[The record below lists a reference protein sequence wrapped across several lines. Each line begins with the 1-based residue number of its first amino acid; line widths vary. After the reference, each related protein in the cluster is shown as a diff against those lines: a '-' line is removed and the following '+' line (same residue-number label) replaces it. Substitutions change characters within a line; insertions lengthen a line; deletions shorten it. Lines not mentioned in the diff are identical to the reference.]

1 MSGFKVSWK
10 IKLLWGGLGL
20 LWGAVLVFA
29 AGIWFLRTN
38 LIEERECPLPWE
50 TAVKRFPEAVMKNPG
65 WTVRT
70 VPCGLPA
77 PVKGSRIAVFEIC
90 SRKYA
95 GAILK
100 DPEAR
105 KTASVLPCKIA
116 IYERGDK
123 TFIARLN
130 AGVFMRL
137 LGGTAAEVF
146 TDRIRPE
153 QSVMFNEMLAS
164 EESGK
169 TGLPREKSLTFLTF
183 ML

>member
-1 MSGFKVSWK
+1 MSDSKVSWK
-10 IKLLWGGLGL
+10 IKLVWGGLGL

-38 LIEERECPLPWE
+38 LIAERECPLPWE
-50 TAVKRFPEAVMKNPG
+50 TAVKRVPEAVMKKPG

-70 VPCGLPA
+70 VPCGLPV

-95 GAILK
+95 GEILK
-100 DPEAR
+100 DPDAR
-105 KTASVLPCKIA
+105 KTAAVLPCKIA

-130 AGVFMRL
+130 GGVFMRL

-146 TDRIRPE
+146 ADGIGPE
-153 QSVMFNEMLAS
+153 QAGMFRAMLTP

-169 TGLPREKSLTFLTF
+169 KESVK
-183 ML
+183 

>member
-1 MSGFKVSWK
+1 MNGSKVLWK
-10 IKLLWGGLGL
+10 IKLVWGGLGL

-77 PVKGSRIAVFEIC
+77 PVMGSRIAVFEIC

-105 KTASVLPCKIA
+105 KTAAVLPCKIA

-123 TFIARLN
+123 TYIARLN
-130 AGVFMRL
+130 GGVFMRL

-146 TDRIRPE
+146 SNGIRPE
-153 QSVMFNEMLAS
+153 QSVMLNEMLTP

-169 TGLPREKSLTFLTF
+169 KAQSK
-183 ML
+183 

>member
-1 MSGFKVSWK
+1 MSEFKASWK

-38 LIEERECPLPWE
+38 LIEEREDPLPWE

-70 VPCGLPA
+70 VPCGLPV

-95 GAILK
+95 GTILK
-100 DPEAR
+100 DPDAR
-105 KTASVLPCKIA
+105 KTAAMLPCKIA
-116 IYERGDK
+116 VYERGDK
-123 TFIARLN
+123 TYIARLN

-146 TDRIRPE
+146 DRGIIPE
-153 QSVMFNEMLAS
+153 QSVMLRTMRTQER
-164 EESGK
+164 K
-169 TGLPREKSLTFLTF
+169 KK
-183 ML
+183 

>member
-1 MSGFKVSWK
+1 MSDFKVSWK
-10 IKLLWGGLGL
+10 IKLVWGGLGL
-20 LWGAVLVFA
+20 LWGMVLVFA

-38 LIEERECPLPWE
+38 LIEQRECPLSWE
-50 TAVKRFPEAVMKNPG
+50 TAISKFPEAVMKNSG

-105 KTASVLPCKIA
+105 KTAAVLPCKIA

-130 AGVFMRL
+130 GGVFMRL

-146 TDRIRPE
+146 TDGIRPE
-153 QSVMFNEMLAS
+153 QSVMLKEMLAP

-169 TGLPREKSLTFLTF
+169 K
-183 ML
+183 

>member
-1 MSGFKVSWK
+1 MSEFKASWK

-169 TGLPREKSLTFLTF
+169 NEPPR
-183 ML
+183 

>member
-1 MSGFKVSWK
+1 MSDFKASWK

-38 LIEERECPLPWE
+38 LIAERECTLPWE
-50 TAVKRFPEAVMKNPG
+50 TAVQRFPEAVMKNPG

-70 VPCGLPA
+70 VPCGLPV

-100 DPEAR
+100 DPDAR
-105 KTASVLPCKIA
+105 KTAAVLPCKIA

-130 AGVFMRL
+130 GGVFMRL

-146 TDRIRPE
+146 SNGIRPE
-153 QSVMFNEMLAS
+153 QSVMLNEMLAP

-169 TGLPREKSLTFLTF
+169 KGQSK
-183 ML
+183 